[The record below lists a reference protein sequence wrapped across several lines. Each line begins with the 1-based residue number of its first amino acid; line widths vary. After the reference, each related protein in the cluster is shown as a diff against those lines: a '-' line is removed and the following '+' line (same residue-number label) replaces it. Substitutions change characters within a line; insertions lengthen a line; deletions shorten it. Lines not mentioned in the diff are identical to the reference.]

1 MCPFHA
7 DNDAD
12 APGAD
17 APGAAGSL
25 EHQAAVARAIL
36 ETTVDA
42 VITIDVRGHIEMFN
56 PAAERIFGYEAA
68 EVIGQNINVLMPE
81 PYHSEH
87 DGYIQAYLETGRR
100 RIIGIGREV
109 TGRRKDGSTFPMDL
123 AVSEVKL
130 EGRTIFTG
138 LVRDIS
144 ERRRLEREV
153 LRSAEEERRRIG
165 QDLHDGLG
173 QQLTGIGLIARGLA
187 RQLDAEGSPAASEA
201 HEIAQFIK
209 EADEFARTL
218 ARGLVPVDLE
228 ANGLAAAL
236 ERLCA
241 NAERLFGI
249 ACSVEVRDAYD
260 GARPVPHP
268 THLFRIA
275 QEAISNAV
283 RHGRAGHVAV
293 ALAVGS
299 EQVRLRITDD
309 GVGFPAEI
317 RAGGT
322 VGAPVRP
329 DDNRGMGV
337 RIMHY
342 RAQIAGGAL
351 DIRPG
356 VDGGTV
362 VSCTV
367 PLDGRAL
374 GPDR

>member
-1 MCPFHA
+1 MCPFLGGKTPA
-7 DNDAD
+7 AT
-12 APGAD
+12 PGV
-17 APGAAGSL
+17 L
-25 EHQAAVARAIL
+25 EQQAAVARAII

-42 VITIDVRGHIEMFN
+42 VITIDVHGHIELFN
-56 PAAERIFGYEAA
+56 QAAERIFGYAAA
-68 EVIGQNINVLMPE
+68 EVVGQNVSVLMPE
-81 PYHSEH
+81 PYRSEH

-153 LRSAEEERRRIG
+153 LRSAEDERRRIG

-187 RQLDAEGSPAASEA
+187 RRLDAEGSAAAGEA
-201 HEIAQFIK
+201 HEIAQFIQ

-249 ACSVEVRDAYD
+249 ACSVEVRDAYG
-260 GARPVPHP
+260 GARPLPHP

-283 RHGRAGHVAV
+283 RHGRAKHVAV
-293 ALAVGS
+293 TLAVGS
-299 EQVRLRITDD
+299 EQVRLRIADD
-309 GVGFPAEI
+309 GVGFPGEVH
-317 RAGGT
+317 AGGT
-322 VGAPVRP
+322 VSAPVRP

>member
-1 MCPFHA
+1 MCPFLGGKTPA
-7 DNDAD
+7 AT
-12 APGAD
+12 PGV
-17 APGAAGSL
+17 L
-25 EHQAAVARAIL
+25 EQQAAVARAII

-42 VITIDVRGHIEMFN
+42 VITIDVHGHIELFN
-56 PAAERIFGYEAA
+56 PAAERIFGYAAA
-68 EVIGQNINVLMPE
+68 EVVGQNVSVLMPE
-81 PYHSEH
+81 PYRSEH

-130 EGRTIFTG
+130 GDRTIFTG

-153 LRSAEEERRRIG
+153 LQSAEEERRRIG

-187 RQLDAEGSPAASEA
+187 RRLDAEGSAAAGEA
-201 HEIAQFIK
+201 HEIAQFIQ

-228 ANGLAAAL
+228 ANGLAEAL
-236 ERLCA
+236 GRLCA
-241 NAERLFGI
+241 NAERFFGI
-249 ACSVEVRDAYD
+249 TCSVEAHDAYD
-260 GARPVPHP
+260 GAYPVPHP

-275 QEAISNAV
+275 QEAVTNAV
-283 RHGRAGHVAV
+283 RHGRAKHVAIT
-293 ALAVGS
+293 LATGA
-299 EQVRLRITDD
+299 EQVRLRIADD
-309 GVGFPAEI
+309 GVGFPGEVH
-317 RAGGT
+317 AGGT
-322 VGAPVRP
+322 VRAPSWP
-329 DDNRGMGV
+329 QDNHGMGV
-337 RIMHY
+337 RIMQY
-342 RAQIAGGAL
+342 RAQIAGGTI